1 VPNPDGALRPGFYV
15 DVQFGIPRPVPT
27 VLIPADAL
35 LFNADGLRVATVDD
49 AGRVHL
55 RKVSIYRDYGTKLEL
70 REGLQGGERVALSPP
85 ADIAEGQQVKVAAQP
100 ADAKAEAKK

>member
-1 VPNPDGALRPGFYV
+1 M
-15 DVQFGIPRPVPT
+15 QFGIPRPVPT

>member
-49 AGRVHL
+49 AGRVHNIPVKFINGATA
-55 RKVSIYRDYGTKLEL
+55 RVSEL
-70 REGLQGGERVALSPP
+70 RR
-85 ADIAEGQQVKVAAQP
+85 ADR
-100 ADAKAEAKK
+100 

>member
-1 VPNPDGALRPGFYV
+1 MNSGFRALFPRCCIQA
-15 DVQFGIPRPVPT
+15 DVHLDVRRI
-27 VLIPADAL
+27 
-35 LFNADGLRVATVDD
+35 GLRVDLAVDD